1 VNDRVALADLPGHT
15 IFDGGRLN
23 KDWVL
28 TWGPLVKTF
37 LKTFAPPRGTAGN
50 EANVTAA
57 ADISCAADSTDA
69 SLNDLDLEAP
79 WIGRP
84 QAIAADGSTAGTAGA
99 VKIGSP
105 QQAPPMLPSLHG
117 VLFLC
122 DIRWPVAPE
131 DRELLRLCKE
141 DLNLPVLLVF
151 TKDDLVRCRSSLYC
165 KKKGT
170 ICNFPNFD

>member
-1 VNDRVALADLPGHT
+1 MFTVNDRVALADLPGHT

-37 LKTFAPPRGTAGN
+37 LKTFAPPRDTAS
-50 EANVTAA
+50 AA
-57 ADISCAADSTDA
+57 VGAEGASS

-79 WIGRP
+79 WSDRTLATASAEKIAETAEAAEGAAAAEVSQSGLLQQRP
-84 QAIAADGSTAGTAGA
+84 
-99 VKIGSP
+99 P
-105 QQAPPMLPSLHG
+105 LLPSLHG

-131 DRELLRLCKE
+131 DRELLRLCKD

-151 TKDDLVRCRSSLYC
+151 TKDDLVR
-165 KKKGT
+165 T
-170 ICNFPNFD
+170 I